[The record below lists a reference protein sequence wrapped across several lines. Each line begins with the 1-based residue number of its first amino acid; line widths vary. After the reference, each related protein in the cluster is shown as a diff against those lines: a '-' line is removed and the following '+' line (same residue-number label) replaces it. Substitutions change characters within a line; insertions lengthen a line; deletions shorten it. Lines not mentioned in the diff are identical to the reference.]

1 MKQNIYNAVFI
12 AVCFFALYLLE
23 NSLQTFPLRLGIALL
38 VSFIAGEILAKT
50 GMPRIS
56 TYLIIGIITGPYA
69 VSFFSLKEV
78 AGLRIIDS
86 IALST
91 IAFVAG
97 SDIDFRRGNIK
108 FSKILSFSLMQFIVG
123 FFAALLIFY
132 IMGQCFHL
140 DMFTNISFIL
150 FLSLILNA
158 VSPAT
163 TVAVIKETGSKGKLT
178 DYVLSTAILKDFTII
193 VCFSILLS
201 LLDVQGGEASVTN
214 VLTEELFS
222 AVAGIAAGLGV
233 FVYMRFVKV
242 NLGVFLFLTI
252 IIITWVCRETHL
264 NNLMVFITAGIFLNN
279 FTRFGSIV
287 TESIDKNFNIILLI
301 FFFSAGMVID
311 LKALM
316 SMFGLAVFIALL
328 RVAILYVSCYISA
341 TFIKEDFKIKHL
353 SFMGFLGQAGV
364 SIGFAKII
372 ASIFPFGEIFQTL
385 VLAIV
390 GINQVVGPVMFRFAL
405 KRCKEI
411 K

>member
-1 MKQNIYNAVFI
+1 MKQNIYNIAFI
-12 AVCFFALYLLE
+12 VVCFLALYLLE
-23 NSLQTFPLRLGIALL
+23 NSIQAFPLRLGTALL
-38 VSFIAGEILAKT
+38 MSFIVGEILSKI
-50 GMPRIS
+50 GLPRIS

-69 VSFFSLKEV
+69 FSFFSLQAV
-78 AGLRIIDS
+78 SDLRIIDS

-97 SDIDFRRGNIK
+97 SDIDFRKGNIK
-108 FSKILSFSLMQFIVG
+108 FFKILSFSLIQFIIG
-123 FFAALLIFY
+123 FSAALLIFY
-132 IMGQCFHL
+132 IMGKFFHFGL
-140 DMFTNISFIL
+140 FTNIAFIL
-150 FLSLILNA
+150 FLALILNA

-201 LLDVQGGEASVTN
+201 LLGSRGEEASIAK
-214 VLTEELFS
+214 VLTEEVLS
-222 AVAGIAAGLGV
+222 AAAGIVAGFAV
-233 FVYMRFVKV
+233 FVYMRFVKI

-252 IIITWVCRETHL
+252 IIITWIAREMHL
-264 NNLMVFITAGIFLNN
+264 SNLMVFITAGIFLNN

-287 TESIDKNFNIILLI
+287 AESIDKNFNIILLI

-316 SMFGLAVFIALL
+316 SMFGLAIFIVIL
-328 RVAILYVSCYISA
+328 RIVILYVSCYISGS
-341 TFIKEDFKIKHL
+341 FIKEDFKIKQL
-353 SFMGFLGQAGV
+353 SFMGFIGQAGV

-372 ASIFPFGEIFQTL
+372 ASIFPFGDIFQTL
-385 VLAIV
+385 ILAVV
-390 GINQVVGPVMFRFAL
+390 GINQIMGPVLFRFSLQKAG
-405 KRCKEI
+405 EI

>member
-1 MKQNIYNAVFI
+1 MKQNVYNIAFI
-12 AVCFFALYLLE
+12 LVCFLALYLLE
-23 NSLQTFPLRLGIALL
+23 NSIQAFPLRLGTALL
-38 VSFIAGEILAKT
+38 MSFIVGEILSKI
-50 GMPRIS
+50 GLPRIS

-69 VSFFSLKEV
+69 FSFFSLQAV
-78 AGLRIIDS
+78 SDLRIIDS

-97 SDIDFRRGNIK
+97 SDIDFRKGNIK
-108 FSKILSFSLMQFIVG
+108 FFKILSFSLIQFIIG
-123 FFAALLIFY
+123 FSAALLIFY
-132 IMGQCFHL
+132 IMGKFFHFGL
-140 DMFTNISFIL
+140 FTNIAFIL
-150 FLSLILNA
+150 FLALILNA

-201 LLDVQGGEASVTN
+201 LLGSRGEEASIAK
-214 VLTEELFS
+214 VLTEEVLS
-222 AVAGIAAGLGV
+222 AAAGIVAGFAV
-233 FVYMRFVKV
+233 FVYMRFVKI

-252 IIITWVCRETHL
+252 IIITWIAREMHL
-264 NNLMVFITAGIFLNN
+264 SNLMVFITAGIFLNN

-287 TESIDKNFNIILLI
+287 AESIDKNFNIILLI

-316 SMFGLAVFIALL
+316 SMFGLAIFIVIL
-328 RVAILYVSCYISA
+328 RIVILYVSCYISGS
-341 TFIKEDFKIKHL
+341 FIKEDFKIKQL
-353 SFMGFLGQAGV
+353 SFMGFIGQAGV

-372 ASIFPFGEIFQTL
+372 ASIFPFGDIFQTL
-385 VLAIV
+385 ILAVV
-390 GINQVVGPVMFRFAL
+390 GINQIMGPVLFRFSLQKAG
-405 KRCKEI
+405 EI

>member
-1 MKQNIYNAVFI
+1 MKQNIYNTTFI
-12 AVCFFALYLLE
+12 VVCFLALYLLE
-23 NSLQTFPLRLGIALL
+23 NSLQAFPLRLGIALL
-38 VSFIAGEILAKT
+38 VSFIAGEILSKS
-50 GMPRIS
+50 GLPRIS

-78 AGLRIIDS
+78 ADLRIIDS

-97 SDIDFRRGNIK
+97 SDIDFRKGGIK
-108 FSKILSFSLMQFIVG
+108 FSKIFSFSLMQFVIG
-123 FFAALLIFY
+123 FSAALLIFY
-132 IMGQCFHL
+132 IMGKFFHFSL
-140 DMFTNISFIL
+140 FTNISFIL
-150 FLSLILNA
+150 FLALILNA

-201 LLDVQGGEASVTN
+201 LLGSQGEEASITK
-214 VLTEELFS
+214 VLTEEFVS
-222 AVAGIAAGLGV
+222 AASGIAAGFAV
-233 FVYMRFVKV
+233 FVYMRFVKI

-252 IIITWVCRETHL
+252 IIITWICREMHL
-264 NNLMVFITAGIFLNN
+264 SNLMVFITAGIFLNN

-311 LKALM
+311 LRALM
-316 SMFGLAVFIALL
+316 SMFGLAVFIVIL
-328 RVAILYVSCYISA
+328 RIVILYVSCYISGS
-341 TFIKEDFKIKHL
+341 FIKEDFKIKQL

-372 ASIFPFGEIFQTL
+372 ASIFPFGDIFQTL
-385 VLAIV
+385 ILAVV
-390 GINQVVGPVMFRFAL
+390 GINQIMGPVLFRFSLQKAG
-405 KRCKEI
+405 EI

>member
-1 MKQNIYNAVFI
+1 MKQNVYNITFI
-12 AVCFFALYLLE
+12 LICFLALYFLE
-23 NSLQTFPLRLGIALL
+23 NSDQAFPLRLGIALL
-38 VSFIAGEILAKT
+38 LSFIAGEIVSKA
-50 GMPRIS
+50 GIPRIS

-69 VSFFSLKEV
+69 FSFFNLRAV
-78 AGLRIIDS
+78 ADLRIIDS

-97 SDIDFRRGNIK
+97 SGIDFRKGNIR
-108 FSKILSFSLMQFIVG
+108 FFKILSFSLMQFIIG
-123 FFAALLIFY
+123 FSAALLIFY
-132 IMGQCFHL
+132 VIGKFL
-140 DMFTNISFIL
+140 DFSLFTDVSFIL
-150 FLSLILNA
+150 FLALILNA

-201 LLDVQGGEASVTN
+201 LLGSQGEEASIAK
-214 VLTEELFS
+214 VLSEELLS
-222 AVAGIAAGLGV
+222 ATAGVVTGFAV
-233 FVYMRFVKV
+233 FVYMRFVKI

-252 IIITWVCRETHL
+252 IIITWICQEMHL
-264 NNLMVFITAGIFLNN
+264 SNLMVFIAAGIFLNN
-279 FTRFGSIV
+279 FTRFGPIV

-316 SMFGLAVFIALL
+316 SMLGLAVFIVIL
-328 RVAILYVSCYISA
+328 RIVILYGSCYISA
-341 TFIKEDFKIKHL
+341 NFIKEDFKIKQL

-372 ASIFPFGEIFQTL
+372 ASIFPFGDVFQTL
-385 VLAIV
+385 ILAVV
-390 GINQVVGPVMFRFAL
+390 GINQIMGPILFRFSLQKAG
-405 KRCKEI
+405 EI

>member
-1 MKQNIYNAVFI
+1 MKQNIYNIAFI
-12 AVCFFALYLLE
+12 VVCFLALYLLE
-23 NSLQTFPLRLGIALL
+23 NSIQAFPLRLGTALL
-38 VSFIAGEILAKT
+38 MSFIVGEILSKI
-50 GMPRIS
+50 GLPRIS

-69 VSFFSLKEV
+69 FSFFSLQAV
-78 AGLRIIDS
+78 SDLRIIDS

-97 SDIDFRRGNIK
+97 SDIDFRKGNIK
-108 FSKILSFSLMQFIVG
+108 FFKILSFSLIQFIIG
-123 FFAALLIFY
+123 FSAALLIFY
-132 IMGQCFHL
+132 IMGKFFHFGL
-140 DMFTNISFIL
+140 FTNIAFIL
-150 FLSLILNA
+150 FLALILNA

-201 LLDVQGGEASVTN
+201 ILGSRGEEASIAK
-214 VLTEELFS
+214 VLTEEVLS
-222 AVAGIAAGLGV
+222 AAAGIVAGFAV
-233 FVYMRFVKV
+233 FVYMRFVKI

-252 IIITWVCRETHL
+252 IIITWIARETHL
-264 NNLMVFITAGIFLNN
+264 SNLMVFITAGIFLNN

-287 TESIDKNFNIILLI
+287 AESIDKNFNIILLI

-316 SMFGLAVFIALL
+316 SMFGLAIFIVIL
-328 RVAILYVSCYISA
+328 RIVILYVSCYISGS
-341 TFIKEDFKIKHL
+341 FIKEDFKIKQL
-353 SFMGFLGQAGV
+353 SFMGFIGQAGV

-372 ASIFPFGEIFQTL
+372 ASIFPFGDIFQTL
-385 VLAIV
+385 ILAVV
-390 GINQVVGPVMFRFAL
+390 GINQIMGPVLFRFSLQKAG
-405 KRCKEI
+405 EI